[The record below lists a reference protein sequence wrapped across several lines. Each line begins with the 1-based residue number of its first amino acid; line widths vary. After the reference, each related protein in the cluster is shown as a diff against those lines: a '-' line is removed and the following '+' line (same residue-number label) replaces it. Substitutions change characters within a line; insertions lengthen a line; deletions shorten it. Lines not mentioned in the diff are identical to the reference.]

1 MGKASR
7 RIGIC
12 SFCGTHGRMTQEHAT
27 PRWLGRYL
35 AQQFPPSGRLEAVR
49 IVSGSDGNPQQYVR
63 PVGGL
68 SFHKAPVV
76 CSRCNN
82 EWMSGLEIAAAPLL
96 KRLARGDPA
105 TLDEEDARLLA
116 TWLTKT
122 ALIYELVEQ
131 ERDGMTSSEADRR
144 WFGRHRLPLPT
155 SRIWLAH
162 YEGSRGTTIVV
173 RRTLFLYDL
182 DAEVPR
188 PEAHGVLF
196 GLVFGRLAV
205 RVGFVRSRPNF
216 ATAFAVADGPLA
228 PQLWPSSA
236 PLTWP
241 PGHALDDEGFDSL
254 LSIVLPRNGPTSF
267 ERLGERPP

>member
-1 MGKASR
+1 MGKRSKR
-7 RIGIC
+7 SGLCI
-12 SFCGTHGRMTQEHAT
+12 FCGAYGRLTEEHGT
-27 PRWLGRYL
+27 PRWLGRFL
-35 AQQFPPSGRLEAVR
+35 AEQFPGSGHLESVR
-49 IVSGSDGNPQQYVR
+49 IVIGPDGQPSQYAR

-105 TLDEEDARLLA
+105 TLDGEDARLLA
-116 TWLTKT
+116 TWVTKT

-131 ERDGMTSSEADRR
+131 ERDGATSSVADRR

-205 RVGFVRSRPNF
+205 RVGFVRSHPSF
-216 ATAFAVADGPLA
+216 ATAFAVEDGPLT

-241 PGHALDDEGFDSL
+241 PGRALDDEGFDSF
-254 LSIVLPRNGPTSF
+254 LSIVLPRNGPGSL